1 MSDIDTQRKVLN
13 KAQTQL
19 RELMT
24 DKERPEQ
31 AIEPFLNHHAML
43 HAAKMADAGLWS
55 FEDAILGDMDEARIR
70 RIPSGSEN
78 SIAWCFWHIARIEDV
93 AMNRL
98 IADQPQIFLQGNWQ
112 KRMQISFVDTGN
124 AMSAEEMVQL
134 SEEINIAALRVY
146 RVAVGRQTRQIVTA
160 ITPTDFTKKVDLQRL
175 EQIRAD
181 DAIREGAEGIL
192 EYWRKRTIAGLLLM
206 PASRHILVHLN
217 EALNLKR
224 KR

>member
-1 MSDIDTQRKVLN
+1 
-13 KAQTQL
+13 
-19 RELMT
+19 
-24 DKERPEQ
+24 
-31 AIEPFLNHHAML
+31 
-43 HAAKMADAGLWS
+43 
-55 FEDAILGDMDEARIR
+55 
-70 RIPSGSEN
+70 
-78 SIAWCFWHIARIEDV
+78 
-93 AMNRL
+93 
-98 IADQPQIFLQGNWQ
+98 
-112 KRMQISFVDTGN
+112 
-124 AMSAEEMVQL
+124 MVQL